1 MNTVKLYQFGDGD
14 FVMQITPTKQYTI
27 LNGAIVKSN
36 INVAELTEISFD
48 ITLMA
53 NISNA
58 LTNVTKLVTSEEVI
72 ELIQALAQEKVEDFD

>member
-1 MNTVKLYQFGDGD
+1 MNTTKLYQFGDGD
-14 FVMQITPTKQYTI
+14 FVIQITPTKQYTI

-36 INVAELTEISFD
+36 VNVAELTETVFD
-48 ITLMA
+48 IMVMA